1 MGIEVHNISGVD
13 MTTQF
18 KVLLNLFGLLNKFI
32 AYVKG
37 EGSNLVTL
45 TFALKFMIS
54 CFLL

>member
-1 MGIEVHNISGVD
+1 MGIEVHNISGVN